1 MCFQPLLSQSL
12 VFQWVLMSSGPSVV
26 LYTSS
31 SFSHPLGQQ
40 GAGTGG
46 QALDYI
52 TLMFDME
59 IGWEVKLDDCVKLVF
74 LISDLGHGAK
84 YEETEA
90 CVVIMAWEE

>member
-1 MCFQPLLSQSL
+1 
-12 VFQWVLMSSGPSVV
+12 
-26 LYTSS
+26 
-31 SFSHPLGQQ
+31 
-40 GAGTGG
+40 
-46 QALDYI
+46 
-52 TLMFDME
+52 MFDME

>member
-1 MCFQPLLSQSL
+1 ML
-12 VFQWVLMSSGPSVV
+12 
-26 LYTSS
+26 
-31 SFSHPLGQQ
+31 Q
-40 GAGTGG
+40 GVSAGTGG